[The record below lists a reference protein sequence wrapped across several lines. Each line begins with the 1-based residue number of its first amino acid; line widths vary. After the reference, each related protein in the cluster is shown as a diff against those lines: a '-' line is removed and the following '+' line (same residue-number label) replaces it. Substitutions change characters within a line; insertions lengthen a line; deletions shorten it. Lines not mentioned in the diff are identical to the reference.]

1 MKKSLRYIV
10 VAAVMIS
17 CAALFAG
24 CSKKEETKESQT
36 ETIVETET
44 ETETEMELVQVAAD
58 QNVVNIMLVGQDR
71 RQNDSERQRSDSMIL
86 LTLNRSAQTLD
97 MTSFMRDTYV
107 EIPGWGGNRLNAAYV
122 FGSIDLMNETF
133 LNNFGVKID
142 GVVEVDFYDFVEII
156 DEIGGVDIEI
166 KEEEVSAVNSGISE
180 VAKHLGED
188 VRKHQIAGAGLQHL
202 DGLQALSY
210 CRLRKVGNND
220 FERTERQRRVVQEVF
235 KQAKNM
241 NTMQMLSL
249 LDKTFELL
257 NTNLTDDDL
266 LNLMVEIMGMGV
278 AEFETH
284 NIPEDAGYSSQS
296 VDGMAVLV
304 PDLEACKGLVQEII
318 GETEAVLET
327 NE

>member
-10 VAAVMIS
+10 VTAVMICS
-17 CAALFAG
+17 MALFAG

-122 FGSIDLMNETF
+122 FGGIDLMNETF

-166 KEEEVSAVNSGISE
+166 KEEEVSAINESVTSGDDLES
-180 VAKHLGED
+180 
-188 VRKHQIAGAGLQHL
+188 AGLQHL
-202 DGLQALSY
+202 NGEQTLAF

-235 KQAKNM
+235 RKAKTM
-241 NTMQMLSL
+241 NTMQMLNVL
-249 LDKTFELL
+249 NKMFELL

-266 LNLMVEIMGMGV
+266 LNLMVEVLDMGV
-278 AEFETH
+278 SEFENH
-284 NIPEDAGYSSQS
+284 NIPEDAGYTSQS

-304 PDLEACKGLVQEII
+304 PDLEACRALVQEIM
-318 GETEAVLET
+318 GETEAVLEI

>member
-10 VAAVMIS
+10 VTAVMICS
-17 CAALFAG
+17 MALFAG

-122 FGSIDLMNETF
+122 FGGIDLMNETF

-142 GVVEVDFYDFVEII
+142 GVAEVDFYDFVEII
-156 DEIGGVDIEI
+156 DLVGGVDIEL
-166 KEEEVSAVNSGISE
+166 KDEEVWALNQYASDENYVASSGI
-180 VAKHLGED
+180 
-188 VRKHQIAGAGLQHL
+188 QHL
-202 DGLQALSY
+202 NGEQTLMY
-210 CRLRKVGNND
+210 CRIRNVGNSD
-220 FERTERQRRVVQEVF
+220 FERTERQRRVVQELF
-235 KQAKNM
+235 KNAKSM
-241 NTMQMLSL
+241 STIQMLNV

-257 NTNLTDDDL
+257 NTNLTDEDL
-266 LNLMVEIMGMGV
+266 LNLMVEVMDMGV

-296 VDGMAVLV
+296 INGMSVLV
-304 PDLEACKGLVQEII
+304 PDLEACRSLVQEIV
-318 GETEAVLET
+318 GE
-327 NE
+327 

>member
-1 MKKSLRYIV
+1 M
-10 VAAVMIS
+10 
-17 CAALFAG
+17 ALFAG

-122 FGSIDLMNETF
+122 FGGIDLMNETF

-188 VRKHQIAGAGLQHL
+188 VRKAAEEKFQQINNAKERIYKSRGL
-202 DGLQALSY
+202 
-210 CRLRKVGNND
+210 K
-220 FERTERQRRVVQEVF
+220 
-235 KQAKNM
+235 
-241 NTMQMLSL
+241 
-249 LDKTFELL
+249 
-257 NTNLTDDDL
+257 
-266 LNLMVEIMGMGV
+266 
-278 AEFETH
+278 
-284 NIPEDAGYSSQS
+284 
-296 VDGMAVLV
+296 
-304 PDLEACKGLVQEII
+304 
-318 GETEAVLET
+318 
-327 NE
+327 